1 MIIILFIIT
10 ILFNN
15 IILILINNI
24 ILTLFIIINN
34 IILIMMMTRYHRCQF
49 DLSLPTTSSRRS
61 QGFPPAELQ
70 VQVGAD
76 ADDNADNADAGGS
89 DENHA

>member
-24 ILTLFIIINN
+24 M
-34 IILIMMMTRYHRCQF
+34 LIMMMTRYHRCQF
-49 DLSLPTTSSRRS
+49 NLSLPTTSSRRS

-76 ADDNADNADAGGS
+76 ADADADNADNADAGGS
-89 DENHA
+89 DDIHA

>member
-10 ILFNN
+10 ILF
-15 IILILINNI
+15 NNI

-76 ADDNADNADAGGS
+76 ADNADNADGS